1 MPSVRNCQLIA
12 EAPLEITVKRTKPSG
27 TSMTTNATHMPTV
40 AIWFLV
46 RRQPLGSRRSTVCCS
61 LAMAIMPPVRGVR
74 SGPRSRGRSG

>member
-1 MPSVRNCQLIA
+1 MA
-12 EAPLEITVKRTKPSG
+12 DAPFAITVKSTKPSG
-27 TSMTTNATHMPTV
+27 TSMTTKAVHMPTV
-40 AIWFLV
+40 AIWFLL